1 MYIGSNFLI
10 SSSINLAKKL
20 QIPDLI
26 IGVTIIAIATS
37 LPELFVLMNS
47 ATNDQYGSNLAY
59 GTILGSNIANTAL
72 ILGGC
77 ILLSKKNSFINNLAN
92 YKNQI
97 HLIFLSTII
106 FAYLSLKGFG
116 LIELSFSL
124 LVILFILSFTN
135 IELNNELNKTNEKS
149 FLVKDLFVIMFSI
162 TSIWIGSNLLVS
174 SGIELIEKFNAT
186 SSQIGTVFLALSTSA
201 PEIFTSLI
209 AIIKFNKSGFVVG
222 NVIGSNILN
231 IGIFSII
238 GITYN
243 LSYFDINVANI
254 LLLIA
259 CEAYVLILLY
269 SIYKEKSISNKYG
282 VVLILFYI
290 IFIYKL

>member
-1 MYIGSNFLI
+1 MI
-10 SSSINLAKKL
+10 SSSINLSKKL

-26 IGVTIIAIATS
+26 VGFTIIAIATS
-37 LPELFVLMNS
+37 LPELFVLINS
-47 ATNDQYGSNLAY
+47 VSNDQYGPDLAY
-59 GTILGSNIANTAL
+59 GTILGSNIANISL

-77 ILLSKKNSFINNLAN
+77 ILLSKKNSFANNLTN

-106 FAYLSLKGFG
+106 FAYLSLEEFG
-116 LIELSFSL
+116 LVELSFSL

-135 IELNNELNKTNEKS
+135 IKLNNKTDKTKTES
-149 FLVKDLFVIMFSI
+149 FLIKDLFVIILSI
-162 TSIWIGSNLLVS
+162 ASIWFGSELLVN

-186 SSQIGTVFLALSTSA
+186 STQIGSVFLALSTSA

-209 AIIKFNKSGFVVG
+209 AILKFNKSDFVIG

-238 GITYN
+238 GITNN
-243 LSYFDINVANI
+243 LSYFDISLANI
-254 LLLIA
+254 LLLVA
-259 CEAYVLILLY
+259 CEAYILILLY
-269 SIYKEKSISNKYG
+269 SLYKEKSISSNYG
-282 VVLILFYI
+282 VILILFYI

>member
-1 MYIGSNFLI
+1 MI
-10 SSSINLAKKL
+10 SSSINLSKNL

-26 IGVTIIAIATS
+26 IGFTIIAIATS
-37 LPELFVLMNS
+37 LPELFVLINS
-47 ATNDQYGSNLAY
+47 ASNDKYGSDLAY
-59 GTILGSNIANTAL
+59 GTILGSNIANISL

-77 ILLSKKNSFINNLAN
+77 ILLSKKNSFVNNLTN

-97 HLIFLSTII
+97 QLIFLSTII
-106 FAYLSLKGFG
+106 FAYLSLEGFG
-116 LIELSFSL
+116 LAELSFSL

-135 IELNNELNKTNEKS
+135 TELSSKPDKTKAES
-149 FLVKDLFVIMFSI
+149 FFIKDLFVIIFSI
-162 TSIWIGSNLLVS
+162 ASIWIGSNLLVS

-186 SSQIGTVFLALSTSA
+186 SSQISSVFLALSTSA

-209 AIIKFNKSGFVVG
+209 AILKFNKSAFVIG

-243 LSYFDINVANI
+243 LSYFDINIANV
-254 LLLIA
+254 LLLVA

-269 SIYKEKSISNKYG
+269 SLYKEKSINNKYG
-282 VVLILFYI
+282 VILILFYI

>member
-1 MYIGSNFLI
+1 MI
-10 SSSINLAKKL
+10 SSSINLSKKL

-26 IGVTIIAIATS
+26 VGFTIIAIATS
-37 LPELFVLMNS
+37 LPELFVLINS
-47 ATNDQYGSNLAY
+47 VSNVQYGPDLAY
-59 GTILGSNIANTAL
+59 GTILGSNIANISL

-77 ILLSKKNSFINNLAN
+77 ILLSKKNSFANNLTN

-106 FAYLSLKGFG
+106 FAYLSLEEFG
-116 LIELSFSL
+116 LAELSFSL

-135 IELNNELNKTNEKS
+135 IKLNNETDKTKTES
-149 FLVKDLFVIMFSI
+149 FLIKDLFVIILSI
-162 TSIWIGSNLLVS
+162 GSIWVGSELLVN

-186 SSQIGTVFLALSTSA
+186 STQIGSVFLALSTSA

-209 AIIKFNKSGFVVG
+209 AILKFNKSDFVVG

-238 GITYN
+238 GITNN
-243 LSYFDINVANI
+243 LSYFDINVVNV
-254 LLLIA
+254 LLLVA
-259 CEAYVLILLY
+259 CEAYILILLY
-269 SIYKEKSISNKYG
+269 SLYKEKSISSNYG
-282 VVLILFYI
+282 VILVLFYI

>member
-1 MYIGSNFLI
+1 LS
-10 SSSINLAKKL
+10 KKL

-26 IGVTIIAIATS
+26 VGFTIIAIATS
-37 LPELFVLMNS
+37 LPELFVLINS
-47 ATNDQYGSNLAY
+47 VSNDQYGPGLAY
-59 GTILGSNIANTAL
+59 GTILGSNIANISL

-77 ILLSKKNSFINNLAN
+77 IFLSKKNSFANNLTN

-106 FAYLSLKGFG
+106 FAYLSLEEFG
-116 LIELSFSL
+116 LVELSFSL

-135 IELNNELNKTNEKS
+135 IKLNNKTDESKSES
-149 FLVKDLFVIMFSI
+149 FLIKDLFVIILSI
-162 TSIWIGSNLLVS
+162 ASIWIGSELLVN

-186 SSQIGTVFLALSTSA
+186 STQIGSVFLALSTSA

-209 AIIKFNKSGFVVG
+209 AILKFNKSDFVIG

-238 GITYN
+238 GITNN
-243 LSYFDINVANI
+243 LSYFDINVTNV
-254 LLLIA
+254 LLLVA
-259 CEAYVLILLY
+259 CEAYILVLLY
-269 SIYKEKSISNKYG
+269 SLYKEKSISSNYG
-282 VVLILFYI
+282 VILILFYI

>member
-1 MYIGSNFLI
+1 MI
-10 SSSINLAKKL
+10 SSSINLSKKL

-26 IGVTIIAIATS
+26 VGFTIIAIATS
-37 LPELFVLMNS
+37 LPELFVLINS
-47 ATNDQYGSNLAY
+47 VSNDQYGPDLAY
-59 GTILGSNIANTAL
+59 GTILGSNIANTCL

-77 ILLSKKNSFINNLAN
+77 ILLSKKNSFVNNLTN

-106 FAYLSLKGFG
+106 FAYLSLEGFG
-116 LIELSFSL
+116 LAELSFSL
-124 LVILFILSFTN
+124 LVILLILSFTN
-135 IELNNELNKTNEKS
+135 IELNNKLDKNRAES
-149 FLVKDLFVIMFSI
+149 FLIKDLFMIIFSI
-162 TSIWIGSNLLVS
+162 ASIWIGSELLVN

-186 SSQIGTVFLALSTSA
+186 STQIGSVFLAISTSA

-209 AIIKFNKSGFVVG
+209 AILKFNKSDFVVG

-238 GITYN
+238 GITNN
-243 LSYFDINVANI
+243 LSYFDISLANV
-254 LLLIA
+254 LLLVA
-259 CEAYVLILLY
+259 CEAYILILLY
-269 SIYKEKSISNKYG
+269 SLYKEKSISNKYG
-282 VVLILFYI
+282 VILILFYI

>member
-26 IGVTIIAIATS
+26 IGVTIIAIGTS

-47 ATNDQYGSNLAY
+47 ATNDEYGSNLAY

-77 ILLSKKNSFINNLAN
+77 ILLSKKNSFINNLTN

-106 FAYLSLKGFG
+106 FAYLSLEGFG
-116 LIELSFSL
+116 LTELSFSL
-124 LVILFILSFTN
+124 LVVLFILSFSN
-135 IELNNELNKTNEKS
+135 IKLNNKADENKPES
-149 FLVKDLFVIMFSI
+149 FLIKDLIVIILSI
-162 TSIWIGSNLLVS
+162 ASIWIGSELLVN

-186 SSQIGTVFLALSTSA
+186 STQIGSVFLALSTSA

-209 AIIKFNKSGFVVG
+209 AILKFNKSDFVVG

-238 GITYN
+238 GITNN
-243 LSYFDINVANI
+243 LSYFDINVANV
-254 LLLIA
+254 LLLVA
-259 CEAYVLILLY
+259 CEAYILVLLY
-269 SIYKEKSISNKYG
+269 SLYKEKSISSNYG
-282 VVLILFYI
+282 VILILFYI

>member
-1 MYIGSNFLI
+1 M
-10 SSSINLAKKL
+10 
-20 QIPDLI
+20 
-26 IGVTIIAIATS
+26 
-37 LPELFVLMNS
+37 
-47 ATNDQYGSNLAY
+47 
-59 GTILGSNIANTAL
+59 
-72 ILGGC
+72 
-77 ILLSKKNSFINNLAN
+77 SKKNSFVNNLTN

-135 IELNNELNKTNEKS
+135 IELNNKLDKTKAES
-149 FLVKDLFVIMFSI
+149 FLIKDLFVIIFSI
-162 TSIWIGSNLLVS
+162 ASIWIGSNLLVS
-174 SGIELIEKFNAT
+174 SGIELIEKFNVT
-186 SSQIGTVFLALSTSA
+186 STQIGTVFLALSTSA

-209 AIIKFNKSGFVVG
+209 AILKFNKSGFVIG

-243 LSYFDINVANI
+243 LSYFDLNVVNI

-259 CEAYVLILLY
+259 CETYVLILLY
-269 SIYKEKSISNKYG
+269 SIHKEKIISNKYG
-282 VVLILFYI
+282 IILILFYI

>member
-1 MYIGSNFLI
+1 MI
-10 SSSINLAKKL
+10 SSSINLSKKL

-26 IGVTIIAIATS
+26 VGFTIIAIATS
-37 LPELFVLMNS
+37 LPELFVLINS
-47 ATNDQYGSNLAY
+47 VSNVQYGPDLAY
-59 GTILGSNIANTAL
+59 GTILGSNIANISL

-77 ILLSKKNSFINNLAN
+77 ILLSKKNSFANNLTN

-106 FAYLSLKGFG
+106 FAYLSLEEFG
-116 LIELSFSL
+116 LAELSFSL

-135 IELNNELNKTNEKS
+135 IKLNNETDKTKTES
-149 FLVKDLFVIMFSI
+149 FLIKDLFVIILSI
-162 TSIWIGSNLLVS
+162 GSIWVGSELLVN

-186 SSQIGTVFLALSTSA
+186 STQIGSVFLALSTSA

-209 AIIKFNKSGFVVG
+209 AILKFNKSDFVIG

-238 GITYN
+238 GITNN
-243 LSYFDINVANI
+243 LSYFDINVANV
-254 LLLIA
+254 LLLVV
-259 CEAYVLILLY
+259 CEAYILVLLY
-269 SIYKEKSISNKYG
+269 SLYKEKSISSNYG
-282 VVLILFYI
+282 VILVLFYI

>member
-77 ILLSKKNSFINNLAN
+77 ILLSKKNSFVNNLTN

-135 IELNNELNKTNEKS
+135 IELNNELDKTNEKS
-149 FLVKDLFVIMFSI
+149 FLVKDLFVIMFSF
-162 TSIWIGSNLLVS
+162 
-174 SGIELIEKFNAT
+174 K
-186 SSQIGTVFLALSTSA
+186 
-201 PEIFTSLI
+201 
-209 AIIKFNKSGFVVG
+209 
-222 NVIGSNILN
+222 
-231 IGIFSII
+231 
-238 GITYN
+238 
-243 LSYFDINVANI
+243 
-254 LLLIA
+254 
-259 CEAYVLILLY
+259 
-269 SIYKEKSISNKYG
+269 
-282 VVLILFYI
+282 
-290 IFIYKL
+290 

>member
-1 MYIGSNFLI
+1 LI
-10 SSSINLAKKL
+10 SSSINLSKNL

-26 IGVTIIAIATS
+26 IGFTIIAIATS
-37 LPELFVLMNS
+37 LPELFVLINS
-47 ATNDQYGSNLAY
+47 ASNDKYGSDLAY
-59 GTILGSNIANTAL
+59 GTILGSNIANISL

-77 ILLSKKNSFINNLAN
+77 ILLSKKNSFVNNLTN

-97 HLIFLSTII
+97 QLIFLSTII
-106 FAYLSLKGFG
+106 FAYLSLEGFG
-116 LIELSFSL
+116 LAELSFSL

-135 IELNNELNKTNEKS
+135 TELSSKPDKTKAES
-149 FLVKDLFVIMFSI
+149 FFIKDLFVIIFSI
-162 TSIWIGSNLLVS
+162 ASIWIGSNLLVS

-186 SSQIGTVFLALSTSA
+186 SSQISSVFLALSTSA

-209 AIIKFNKSGFVVG
+209 AILKFNKSALVIG

-243 LSYFDINVANI
+243 LSYFDINIANV
-254 LLLIA
+254 LLLVA

-269 SIYKEKSISNKYG
+269 SLYKEKSINNKYG
-282 VVLILFYI
+282 VILILFYI

>member
-1 MYIGSNFLI
+1 MI
-10 SSSINLAKKL
+10 SSSINLSKKL

-26 IGVTIIAIATS
+26 VGFTIIAIATS
-37 LPELFVLMNS
+37 LPELFVLINS
-47 ATNDQYGSNLAY
+47 VSNVQYGPDLAY
-59 GTILGSNIANTAL
+59 GTILGSNIANISL

-77 ILLSKKNSFINNLAN
+77 ILLSKKNSFANNLTN

-106 FAYLSLKGFG
+106 FAYLSLEEFG
-116 LIELSFSL
+116 LAELSFSL

-135 IELNNELNKTNEKS
+135 IKLNNETDKTKTES
-149 FLVKDLFVIMFSI
+149 FLIKDLFVIILSI
-162 TSIWIGSNLLVS
+162 GSIWIGSELLVN

-186 SSQIGTVFLALSTSA
+186 STQIGSVFLALSTSA

-209 AIIKFNKSGFVVG
+209 AILKFNKSDFVVG

-238 GITYN
+238 GITNN
-243 LSYFDINVANI
+243 LSYFDINVVNV
-254 LLLIA
+254 LLLVA
-259 CEAYVLILLY
+259 CEAYILILLY
-269 SIYKEKSISNKYG
+269 SLYKEKSISSNYG
-282 VVLILFYI
+282 VILVLFYI

>member
-1 MYIGSNFLI
+1 MI
-10 SSSINLAKKL
+10 SSSINLSKKL

-26 IGVTIIAIATS
+26 VGFTIIAIATS
-37 LPELFVLMNS
+37 LPELFVLINS
-47 ATNDQYGSNLAY
+47 VSNDQYGPDLAY
-59 GTILGSNIANTAL
+59 GTILGSNIANISL

-77 ILLSKKNSFINNLAN
+77 ILLSKKNSFANNLTN

-106 FAYLSLKGFG
+106 FAYLSLEEFG
-116 LIELSFSL
+116 LVELSFSL

-135 IELNNELNKTNEKS
+135 IKLNNKTDKTKTES
-149 FLVKDLFVIMFSI
+149 FLIKDLFVIILSI
-162 TSIWIGSNLLVS
+162 ASIWFGSELLVN

-186 SSQIGTVFLALSTSA
+186 STQIGSVFLALSTSA

-209 AIIKFNKSGFVVG
+209 AILKFNKSDFVIG

-238 GITYN
+238 GITNN
-243 LSYFDINVANI
+243 LSYFDINVANV
-254 LLLIA
+254 LLLVA
-259 CEAYVLILLY
+259 CEAYILVLLY
-269 SIYKEKSISNKYG
+269 SLYKEKSISSNYG
-282 VVLILFYI
+282 VILILFYI

>member
-1 MYIGSNFLI
+1 MI
-10 SSSINLAKKL
+10 SSSINLSKKL

-26 IGVTIIAIATS
+26 VGFTIIAIATS
-37 LPELFVLMNS
+37 LPELFVLINS
-47 ATNDQYGSNLAY
+47 VSNVQYGPDLAY
-59 GTILGSNIANTAL
+59 GTILGSNIANISL

-77 ILLSKKNSFINNLAN
+77 ILLSKKNSFANNLTN

-106 FAYLSLKGFG
+106 FAYLSLEEFG
-116 LIELSFSL
+116 LAELSFSL

-135 IELNNELNKTNEKS
+135 IKLNNETDKTKTES
-149 FLVKDLFVIMFSI
+149 FLIKDLFVIILSI
-162 TSIWIGSNLLVS
+162 GSIWVGSELLVN

-186 SSQIGTVFLALSTSA
+186 STQIGSVFLALSTSA

-209 AIIKFNKSGFVVG
+209 AILKFNKSDFVVG

-238 GITYN
+238 GITNN
-243 LSYFDINVANI
+243 LSYFDINVANV
-254 LLLIA
+254 LLLVA
-259 CEAYVLILLY
+259 CEAYILVLLY
-269 SIYKEKSISNKYG
+269 SLYKEKSISSNYG
-282 VVLILFYI
+282 VILILFYI

>member
-1 MYIGSNFLI
+1 MI
-10 SSSINLAKKL
+10 SGSINLSKKF

-26 IGVTIIAIATS
+26 IGFTIIAIATS
-37 LPELFVLMNS
+37 LPELFVLINS
-47 ATNDQYGSNLAY
+47 VSNDQYGPDLAY
-59 GTILGSNIANTAL
+59 GTILGSNIANISL

-77 ILLSKKNSFINNLAN
+77 ILLSKKNSFANNLTN

-106 FAYLSLKGFG
+106 FAYLSLEGFG
-116 LIELSFSL
+116 LAELSFSL
-124 LVILFILSFTN
+124 LVVLFILSFTN
-135 IELNNELNKTNEKS
+135 IELNNKPDKSKVKS
-149 FLVKDLFVIMFSI
+149 FLIKDLFVIIFSI
-162 TSIWIGSNLLVS
+162 ASMWIGSELLVD

-186 SSQIGTVFLALSTSA
+186 STQIGSVFLALSTSA

-209 AIIKFNKSGFVVG
+209 SILKFNKSDFVVG

-243 LSYFDINVANI
+243 LSYFDINVANV
-254 LLLIA
+254 LLLVA
-259 CEAYVLILLY
+259 CEAYILILLY
-269 SIYKEKSISNKYG
+269 SLYKEKNISSKYG
-282 VVLILFYI
+282 VILILFYI